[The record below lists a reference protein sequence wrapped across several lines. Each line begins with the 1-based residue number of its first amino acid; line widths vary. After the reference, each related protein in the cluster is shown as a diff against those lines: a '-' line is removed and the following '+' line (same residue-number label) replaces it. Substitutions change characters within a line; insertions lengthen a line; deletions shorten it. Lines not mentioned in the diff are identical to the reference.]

1 MLTTINPC
9 WEFEDCVGYFVD
21 DFTGKVNSKA
31 KVYVSNLM
39 AKIPKSK
46 KPTSERVTINS
57 INQICINDPSTM
69 PKIPTNLTSVNYVE
83 AFVSDDVIKKK
94 ANEDLY
100 EKYKKE
106 LPYPTPIYYIPFE
119 VELKTGTEVTVCGM
133 NGSLTSL
140 CIELD

>member
-1 MLTTINPC
+1 
-9 WEFEDCVGYFVD
+9 
-21 DFTGKVNSKA
+21 
-31 KVYVSNLM
+31 
-39 AKIPKSK
+39 
-46 KPTSERVTINS
+46 
-57 INQICINDPSTM
+57 M

-106 LPYPTPIYYIPFE
+106 LPYPTPIYYIPFA
-119 VELKTGTEVTVCGM
+119 VELKSGTEVTVCGM